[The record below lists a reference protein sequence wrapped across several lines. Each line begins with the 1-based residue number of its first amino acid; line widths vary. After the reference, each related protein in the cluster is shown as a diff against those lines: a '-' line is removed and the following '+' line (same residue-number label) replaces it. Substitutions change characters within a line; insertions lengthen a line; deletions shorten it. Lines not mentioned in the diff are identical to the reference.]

1 MDSGA
6 NAHIT
11 SNASNLTHQ
20 NSYHDSGT
28 VIVGNGSGL
37 QILHTGSTTFNLGK
51 SNFHL
56 NNIFYCPQEATNLI
70 SINQFCLDNNCYF
83 ILTATD
89 FLVKEIL
96 IGKILFRGVVDTGL
110 YPLAG
115 CQNSLQNLICLSA
128 TVGVRATADTWHSK
142 LWHPATSVFDNLFHS
157 NKLYVTS
164 PSNKVDFCS
173 ACQLGKAKK
182 LPFPA
187 SSRQSSIPLALI
199 NSNVWVSPI
208 QSTGGCSF
216 YVFFVDDY
224 SRYSWLYPLQR
235 KSDVFRTFVQ
245 FKTIAE
251 NFFSTSIK
259 QI

>member
-1 MDSGA
+1 VDNGA

-142 LWHPATSVFDNLFHS
+142 L
-157 NKLYVTS
+157 
-164 PSNKVDFCS
+164 
-173 ACQLGKAKK
+173 
-182 LPFPA
+182 
-187 SSRQSSIPLALI
+187 
-199 NSNVWVSPI
+199 
-208 QSTGGCSF
+208 
-216 YVFFVDDY
+216 
-224 SRYSWLYPLQR
+224 
-235 KSDVFRTFVQ
+235 
-245 FKTIAE
+245 
-251 NFFSTSIK
+251 
-259 QI
+259 